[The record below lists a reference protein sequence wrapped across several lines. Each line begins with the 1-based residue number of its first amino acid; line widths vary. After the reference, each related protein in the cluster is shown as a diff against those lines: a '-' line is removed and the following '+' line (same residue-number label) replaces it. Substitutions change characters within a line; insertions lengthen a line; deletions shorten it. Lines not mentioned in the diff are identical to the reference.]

1 MIKTTFH
8 IFSDSFKKD
17 YHHPWQTGVPV
28 SMSGSG
34 FGVEIKF
41 KGKNKKL
48 IVTNAH
54 VVCDDPF
61 IQITKWNNDKANI
74 PKKYKNSKFYY
85 DFYYKNYVKK
95 GKAYENNTT

>member
-1 MIKTTFH
+1 MRDLTLDEKI
-8 IFSDSFKKD
+8 SFKGLLFRKGIVKPGLDIKD
-17 YHHPWQTGVPV
+17 LLFYW
-28 SMSGSG
+28 SIC
-34 FGVEIKF
+34 FG
-41 KGKNKKL
+41 
-48 IVTNAH
+48 
-54 VVCDDPF
+54 